1 MGRVT
6 VHTHGVPK
14 DKAIGQLIGRYGAR
28 IKSRGVSLV
37 HHPSKLDGGAYVQ
50 RLLGQSGRLILL
62 DEAGVHED
70 SLAFT
75 RRFEEWKMA
84 SDDVH
89 LAVGPAEGWPMH
101 EGLQT
106 VERLSMSSMT
116 FPHELAAVMIVE
128 QLYRSTELLRGS
140 EYHKA

>member
-14 DKAIGQLIGRYGAR
+14 DKAMGQLIDRYGAR
-28 IKSRGVSLV
+28 IKSRGVSLE
-37 HHPSKLDGGAYVQ
+37 HHPGKLDGVAYVQ
-50 RLLGQSGRLILL
+50 RLLAQSGRLILL

-75 RRFEEWKMA
+75 RRFEGWKLA

-106 VERLSMSSMT
+106 VERLSLSSMT